1 MDDATRIVIVGASVA
16 GLTTA
21 ETLRAEG
28 FAGSITLIGDE
39 VHAPYG
45 RPPLSKHVLTGEWTP
60 DQAAL
65 SGPDELAA
73 LRLTVIRGKRATSLD
88 VRAHTLTVGGTAVP
102 YDTLV
107 IATGVAARRMAGARD
122 LAGVHSLRT
131 LDDVVALRAELETAK
146 HVVVVGAGVLG
157 SEIAAATRKRGL
169 AVTLV
174 GRSSELRLGQVGSH
188 LSSRIA
194 ALHRENGVDLRL
206 GFDVTEVIGTGR
218 VSAVVLSDGTV
229 LPADVVVAAIGSLPA
244 TEWLSGSGLLLADG
258 IVCDSNGLAAPDVY
272 AIGDVARWRDDLT
285 ATSTRA
291 EHHLKAMEQ
300 AQSVARLLVTGEVS
314 PTVVPFFWSELYGTK
329 IQAYGRF
336 PADTKLETIA
346 GEPGGARF
354 VAASV
359 RGGRVLGVVGW
370 NMPRDFR
377 LARADMVAAD
387 QSVAAE
393 QSAPSELI
401 GSATGSP
408 HA

>member
-1 MDDATRIVIVGASVA
+1 VDDAARIVIVGASVA

-39 VHAPYG
+39 THAPYS

-60 DQAAL
+60 EQADL
-65 SGPDELAA
+65 SDPIELAA
-73 LRLTVIRGKRATSLD
+73 LNLTLIQGARATSLD
-88 VRAHTLTVGGTAVP
+88 IRGHTVTVGGEAIS

-107 IATGVAARRMAGARD
+107 IATGVAARRMAGTEG
-122 LAGVHSLRT
+122 LAGVYSLRT
-131 LDDVVALRAELETAK
+131 LDDVVALRKELATAK
-146 HVVVVGAGVLG
+146 HVVVIGAGVLG

-169 AVTLV
+169 EVALI
-174 GRSSELRLGQVGSH
+174 GRTSELRLGQVGSH
-188 LSSRIA
+188 LSPLIA

-206 GFDVTEVIGTGR
+206 GFDVTEVIGEDH
-218 VSAVVLSDGTV
+218 VSAIVLSDGTV
-229 LPADVVVAAIGSLPA
+229 IPADVVVAAIGSLPA
-244 TEWLSGSGLLLADG
+244 TEWVSDSGLELSDG

-285 ATSTRA
+285 AASTRA
-291 EHHLKAMEQ
+291 EHHLKATEQ
-300 AQSVARLLVTGEVS
+300 AQAVARLLVTGEES
-314 PTVVPFFWSELYGTK
+314 PAVVPFFWSELYGTK

-336 PADTKLETIA
+336 PAVVPLTTIA
-346 GEPGGARF
+346 SEPGGARF

-359 RGGRVLGVVGW
+359 QDGQVLGVVGW

-377 LARADMVAAD
+377 LARADMVAAAEKP
-387 QSVAAE
+387 QSTQPELVG
-393 QSAPSELI
+393 SE
-401 GSATGSP
+401 TGSQ